1 MQRCQT
7 PVHAIQAQVL
17 SQPVLQ
23 LILPLS
29 LDERASLNHE
39 IPANRIEGLNILDV
53 FVDVQL
59 QILWETD
66 A

>member
-1 MQRCQT
+1 
-7 PVHAIQAQVL
+7 
-17 SQPVLQ
+17 
-23 LILPLS
+23 
-29 LDERASLNHE
+29 LNHE
-39 IPANRIEGLNILDV
+39 IPANRIEALNILDV